1 MAGISESWVSGG
13 WERICEVTA
22 ESMINVSDGCDFACD
37 CWWWGLEEGT

>member
-22 ESMINVSDGCDFACD
+22 ERMINVSDGCDFACD
-37 CWWWGLEEGT
+37 CW